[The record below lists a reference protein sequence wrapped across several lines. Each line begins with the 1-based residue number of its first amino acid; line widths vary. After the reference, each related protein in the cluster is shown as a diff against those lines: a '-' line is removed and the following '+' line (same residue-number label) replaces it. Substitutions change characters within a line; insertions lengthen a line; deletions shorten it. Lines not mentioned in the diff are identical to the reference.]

1 MKAIIKVLILCVILG
16 GLALQGQERKSPSG
30 RAPVPRSGPSI
41 PRGTA
46 PRMPQS
52 PRVPRVAPIPRVAP
66 RVPRSTVPRST
77 IPRAVEPRGSD
88 REPGLRPI
96 PRGGV
101 RPFPSPR
108 IRPLPRLPIPRIGP
122 HVQRNPSP
130 PYYGGHSGG
139 GRPEHGRG
147 YGIPGPHRHYSGRH
161 IYPGLHGGFSY
172 SPYLYHFRWVL
183 KALEHSVY
191 LLPLGG
197 RHIYCGVILSYE
209 VRDGFIIIR
218 FITGERLIL
227 VPIGGSIEYSI
238 LESIVES
245 QGSGEL
251 ICLECE

>member
-161 IYPGLHGGFSY
+161 IYPGLRGGFGY
-172 SPYLYHFRWVL
+172 SPFLQYFHWYLL
-183 KALEHSVY
+183 GLEHSVFI
-191 LLPLGG
+191 LPFGG
-197 RHIYCGVILSYE
+197 EHLYCGV
-209 VRDGFIIIR
+209 
-218 FITGERLIL
+218 
-227 VPIGGSIEYSI
+227 PISYSI
-238 LESIVES
+238 LDNAIMIVFRSGESLILLPINGVLNWSVLESITFSIQNEEYV
-245 QGSGEL
+245 
-251 ICLECE
+251 CLSCE